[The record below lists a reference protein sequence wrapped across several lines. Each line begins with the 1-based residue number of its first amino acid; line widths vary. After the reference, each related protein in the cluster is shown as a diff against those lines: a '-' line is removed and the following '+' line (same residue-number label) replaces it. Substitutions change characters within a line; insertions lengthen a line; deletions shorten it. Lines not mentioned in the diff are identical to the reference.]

1 MIKGISGMA
10 LMALIFQLTCNLNR
24 YKESPEEYAHFL
36 VRTSSTYLHMDNWYN
51 SLGIN
56 CQARDYPIMDSICSY
71 IEENIGSLPPFT
83 ADILKTGYLH
93 MQVWEYNVYTNDFRD
108 ELTER
113 INGYALPF
121 SGDSVI
127 DFDPDG
133 DYIVELNFTF
143 LDDSYAVFNWMCNGF
158 RFSSMVFL
166 NQYFDK
172 ITGIRQNGRPDHMFN
187 LIQLLPD
194 VYGKSVRAFFK
205 VQNGEVVKS
214 SLYKCEMDFEY
225 SHGKALLQFL
235 AD

>member
-1 MIKGISGMA
+1 MA

-83 ADILKTGYLH
+83 
-93 MQVWEYNVYTNDFRD
+93 
-108 ELTER
+108 
-113 INGYALPF
+113 GYALPF

-225 SHGKALLQFL
+225 SHGEALLQFL